1 MRALLLPV
9 KHTRS
14 DTWMKQRP
22 TQCGSKIAEGEL
34 YNAHRTFNN
43 PSTTQAATQMQRSSS
58 TTQTTP
64 LNPGLKGIGEMRYGT
79 ASEQAKTR
87 TSKHRRR

>member
-9 KHTRS
+9 KHTRN

-22 TQCGSKIAEGEL
+22 TQCGITIAKGDDI
-34 YNAHRTFNN
+34 YNDHRTFNN

-79 ASEQAKTR
+79 ASEQTKRAR
-87 TSKHRRR
+87 